1 MNNPDNT
8 SCILEIQRLSKS
20 FPGVLALDE
29 VNLEACRGEIHALIG
44 ENGAG
49 KSTLMKILAGIY
61 QKDSGQILLKGQQVE
76 IQNER
81 HALQLG
87 IAMVHQELNNFPEM
101 TVAENIFAGREPS
114 KWGILKKDALYS
126 RAGILLQDFHLKI
139 DPRVK
144 MGKLSIS
151 EMQLVEIVK
160 AVSCNAGILILDE
173 PTSAISSNDADF
185 LFEILQRLKVQGVAI
200 IYISHKMEEV
210 FRISDR
216 ITVLRDGKWIFTGNS
231 AEITRD
237 ELIRKMVGRE
247 LKELFPERTAIQGET
262 VLEVKNLTRKN
273 VFTDVSLF
281 LRKGE
286 VLGIAGLVGS
296 GRTEFIES
304 VFGFPPADEGDILV
318 MGKRVHINSP
328 REAINNGFALVPE
341 DRKLA
346 GLNLLGSVLF
356 NTTLAALSRF
366 AGIGGIIHGKEEKLA
381 AGFVARQLQVK
392 SPDMNQLI
400 SNLSGGNQQK
410 VVLAKWLLAQPAIL
424 LLDEPTR
431 GIDIGAKSE
440 IYQLINKLAMEGMSI
455 LMVSSEM
462 AELMGLCDR
471 IIAFRKGKVSRE
483 FVRSGFNQEQILS
496 AIMN

>member
-1 MNNPDNT
+1 MNNSDDISPF
-8 SCILEIQRLSKS
+8 LEIQRLSKS
-20 FPGVLALDE
+20 FPGTVALDE
-29 VNLEACRGEIHALIG
+29 VSLNVCRGEIHSLMG

-61 QKDSGQILLKGQQVE
+61 QKDSGQILLNGQPVE

-81 HALQLG
+81 QALQSG

-114 KWGILKKDALYS
+114 RLGMVKKEELNS
-126 RAGILLQDFHLKI
+126 RAGIILQEFHLNI
-139 DPRVK
+139 DPHTK
-144 MGKLSIS
+144 MGMLSIS

-160 AVSCNAGILILDE
+160 AISCNAAILILDE
-173 PTSAISSNDADF
+173 PTSAISSIDADF
-185 LFEILQRLKVQGVAI
+185 LFEVLQRLKKQGVAI

-216 ITVLRDGKWIFTGNS
+216 ITVLRDGKWISTGYS
-231 AEITRD
+231 TEITRD
-237 ELIRKMVGRE
+237 ELIHKMVGRE
-247 LKELFPERTAIQGET
+247 LKELFPDRTSIPGDT
-262 VLEVKNLTRKN
+262 VLEVKNLSRQN
-273 VFTDVSLF
+273 AFIDISLSV
-281 LRKGE
+281 RKGE

-296 GRTEFIES
+296 GRSEFIKS
-304 VFGFPPADEGDILV
+304 IFGFPPADSGEILV
-318 MGKRVHINSP
+318 MGKRVHIHSP
-328 REAINNGFALVPE
+328 GDAMNNGFALVPE

-346 GLNLLGSVLF
+346 GLNLLGTVMF
-356 NTTLAALSRF
+356 NTTLAVLPRF
-366 AGIGGIIHGKEEKLA
+366 AGFGGMIHRTQEKQA
-381 AGFVARQLQVK
+381 AGYIASQLQVK
-392 SPDMNQLI
+392 SGTMNQLI

-410 VVLAKWLLAQPAIL
+410 VVLAKWLLVEPSVL

-462 AELMGLCDR
+462 TELMGLCER
-471 IIAFRKGKVSRE
+471 IIAFRKGKISRE
-483 FVRSGFNQEQILS
+483 FDRSGFNQEHILA